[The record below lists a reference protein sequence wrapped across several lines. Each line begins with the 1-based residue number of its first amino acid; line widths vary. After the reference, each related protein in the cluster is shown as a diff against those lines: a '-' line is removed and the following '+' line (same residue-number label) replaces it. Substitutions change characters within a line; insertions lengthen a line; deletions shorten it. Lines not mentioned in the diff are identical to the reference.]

1 MDVLREY
8 EVFLREYELVA
19 SGFCASIMFFGLFS
33 KMEKYKKL
41 VLLWME
47 IGSVLL
53 LLSDYQVYMFRD
65 VQGERAFWALRICK
79 FIKD

>member
-8 EVFLREYELVA
+8 EVILREYELVA
-19 SGFCASIMFFGLFS
+19 SGFCASIMFFGFFS
-33 KMEKYKKL
+33 KVEKHKKR

-53 LLSDYQVYMFRD
+53 LMADYQVYLFRD
-65 VQGERAFWALRICK
+65 AAGRKSLLGFKSL
-79 FIKD
+79 